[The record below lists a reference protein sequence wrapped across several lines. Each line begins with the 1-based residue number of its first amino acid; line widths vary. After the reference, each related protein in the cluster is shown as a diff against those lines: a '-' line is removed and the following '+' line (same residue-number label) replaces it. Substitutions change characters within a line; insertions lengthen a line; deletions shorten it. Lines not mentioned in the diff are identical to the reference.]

1 MKKPIWI
8 LAVLALGALVL
19 AQPKVFKAP
28 NPSESPAYGGDF
40 RDVSTSDPKT
50 FNPFVAKETSS
61 SDVIS
66 LFLPWLTDYNPYTGE
81 PEGLLVKSWEIKNNG
96 LTIVFH
102 LREGAVWSD
111 GKPITA
117 DDVIFSAKVHADPD
131 VGSNSI
137 KSFEID
143 GSPIVWSKID
153 DYTVQAD
160 FPKPFAPALIQGWS
174 IVPKHVFEK
183 AYAEGTV
190 TEMWDVGTDPAQIV
204 SGGPF
209 ILDQFVQ
216 GERVVLKKNPNFWGV
231 DEKGN
236 PLPYLDRY
244 IFTIVPDINAAL
256 AKFLAGELDLYGAR
270 DADQV
275 AQIIDR
281 IDSGKLDATIFP
293 NADVTTST
301 NFVFFNWNNEDTWKA
316 ELFRNKKFRQ
326 AMAHLMDKE
335 SMIEL
340 ALGGL
345 GQPQWS
351 PISIPAKA
359 FFTDDVAKFEYD
371 PAKAAQM
378 LAEIGFRNKN
388 AQGVLVDASGRA
400 LEFRLA
406 TNQGNNVREKI
417 AQLFAE
423 DAKKIGVNVK
433 YAPIAFNELVRQIL
447 NTRDFD
453 AILIGLT
460 GGREPAF
467 GRNVWELDGPLHMW
481 NYGPDFESFEILI
494 DKLMKQGATT
504 LEQSKRREIYVRFQQ
519 VVAENL
525 PLTYTVAPAYNPAR
539 LNKIGGL
546 FPKEQINSLEGQYP
560 YNYPVTVFIK
570 K

>member
-1 MKKPIWI
+1 MKRIVWLLAL
-8 LAVLALGALVL
+8 LAVGGMAF
-19 AQPKVFKAP
+19 AQPKVFKSP
-28 NPSESPAYGGDF
+28 NPNETPVYGGDF
-40 RDVSTSDPKT
+40 RDWSTADPKT

-61 SDVIS
+61 TDVMD
-66 LFLPWLTDYNPYTGE
+66 LFLPTLTGYNPYTLE
-81 PEGLLVKSWEIKNNG
+81 PEGNLAKSWEVKNNG

-102 LREGAVWSD
+102 LREGAKWSD
-111 GKPITA
+111 GQPITA

-137 KSFEID
+137 KSFELD
-143 GSPIVWSKID
+143 GSPIVWTKID

-160 FPKPFAPALIQGWS
+160 FPKPFAPALIQGWY

-183 AYAEGTV
+183 AYEEGKI
-190 TEMWDVGTDPAQIV
+190 TEMWGVGTDPAEIV

-209 ILDQFVQ
+209 MLDQYVQ

-236 PLPYLDRY
+236 QLPYLDRY
-244 IFTIVPDINAAL
+244 IFTIVGDMNAAL
-256 AKFLAGELDLYGAR
+256 AKFLAGEIDLYAAS

-275 AQIIDR
+275 AQIIER
-281 IDSGKLDATIFP
+281 IDAGKLDATIFP
-293 NADVTTST
+293 NADVTTGT
-301 NFVFFNWNNEDTWKA
+301 NFIFFNWNNEDPWKA
-316 ELFRNKKFRQ
+316 ELFQNKKFRQ
-326 AMAHLMDKE
+326 AMAHLMDKDA
-335 SMIEL
+335 MIEL

-345 GQPQWS
+345 GKPQWS
-351 PISIPAKA
+351 PISIPVKQ
-359 FFTDDVAKFEYD
+359 FFTDDVAKFEYN
-371 PAKAAQM
+371 PEKAAQL
-378 LAEIGFRNKN
+378 LAEIGFRTKN
-388 AQGVLVDASGRA
+388 ADGILVDASGRP

-417 AQLFAE
+417 AQLFTE
-423 DAKKIGVNVK
+423 DAKAIGVNVK
-433 YAPIAFNELVRQIL
+433 YAPINFNELVRQIL

-460 GGREPAF
+460 GGIEPAF
-467 GRNVWELDGPLHMW
+467 SRNVWELDGPLHMW
-481 NYGPDFESFEILI
+481 NYGPDFQSFEILI

-504 LEQSKRREIYVRFQQ
+504 LDQAKRREIYVRFQQ

-539 LNKIGGL
+539 LNSVGGL
-546 FPKEQINSLEGQYP
+546 FDKDQITSIVGQYP
-560 YNYPVTVFIK
+560 YVETVFIK

>member
-1 MKKPIWI
+1 MRKPIWI
-8 LAVLALGALVL
+8 LVVLALGALAL

-28 NPSESPAYGGDF
+28 NADETPVFGGDF
-40 RDVSTSDPKT
+40 RDWSTSDPKT

-61 SDVIS
+61 TDVIG
-66 LFLPWLTDYNPYTGE
+66 LMLPVLTGYNPYTLE
-81 PEGLLVKSWEIKNNG
+81 PEGMLAKSWEVKNNG

-102 LREGAVWSD
+102 LREGAKWSD
-111 GKPITA
+111 GQPITA

-143 GSPIVWSKID
+143 GSPIVWTKID

-160 FPKPFAPALIQGWS
+160 FPKPYAPALIQGWY

-183 AYAEGTV
+183 AYQEGKV
-190 TEMWDVGTDPAQIV
+190 TEMWDVGTDPAKIV

-209 ILDQFVQ
+209 MLDQFVQ

-236 PLPYLDRY
+236 QLPYLDRY
-244 IFTIVPDINAAL
+244 IITTVGDLNAAL
-256 AKFLAGELDLYGAR
+256 AKFLAGELDLFAASN
-270 DADQV
+270 ADQV
-275 AQIIDR
+275 AQIIER

-293 NADVTTST
+293 NADVTTGT
-301 NFVFFNWNNEDTWKA
+301 NFIFFNWNSDDPWKA
-316 ELFRNKKFRQ
+316 QLFRNKKFRQ
-326 AMAHLMDKE
+326 AIAHLMDKD

-345 GQPQWS
+345 GKPQWS
-351 PISIPAKA
+351 PISIPVKQ
-359 FFTDDVAKFEYD
+359 FFTDDVAKFEYN
-371 PAKAAQM
+371 PEKAAQL
-378 LAEIGFRNKN
+378 LAEIGFRTKN
-388 AQGVLVDASGRA
+388 ADGILVDASGRP

-417 AQLFAE
+417 AQLFTE
-423 DAKKIGVNVK
+423 DAKAIGVNVK
-433 YAPIAFNELVRQIL
+433 YAPINFNELVRQIL

-460 GGREPAF
+460 GGIEPAF
-467 GRNVWELDGPLHMW
+467 SRNVWELDGPLHMW
-481 NYGPDFESFEILI
+481 NYGPDFQSFEILI

-539 LNKIGGL
+539 LNKLGGL
-546 FPKEQINSLEGQYP
+546 FAKDQITSIVGQYP
-560 YNYPVTVFIK
+560 YIETVFVK

>member
-1 MKKPIWI
+1 MRKPIWI
-8 LAVLALGALVL
+8 LVVLALGALAL

-28 NPSESPAYGGDF
+28 NADETPVFGGDF
-40 RDVSTSDPKT
+40 RDWSTSDPKT

-61 SDVIS
+61 TDVIG
-66 LFLPWLTDYNPYTGE
+66 LMLPVLTGYNPYTLE
-81 PEGLLVKSWEIKNNG
+81 PEGMLAKSWEVKNNG

-102 LREGAVWSD
+102 LREGAKWSD
-111 GKPITA
+111 GQPITA
-117 DDVIFSAKVHADPD
+117 DDVIFSAKVHSDPD

-143 GSPIVWSKID
+143 GSPIVWTKID

-160 FPKPFAPALIQGWS
+160 FPKPFAPALIQGWY

-183 AYAEGTV
+183 AYQEGKV
-190 TEMWDVGTDPAQIV
+190 TEMWDVGTDPAKLV

-209 ILDQFVQ
+209 MLDQYVQ
-216 GERVVLKKNPNFWGV
+216 GERVVLKKNPNYWGV

-244 IFTIVPDINAAL
+244 VFTIVADMNAAL
-256 AKFLAGELDLYGAR
+256 AKFLAGELDLFAASN
-270 DADQV
+270 ADQV
-275 AQIIDR
+275 AQIIER
-281 IDSGKLDATIFP
+281 IDAGKLDASIFP
-293 NADVTTST
+293 NADVTTGT
-301 NFVFFNWNNEDTWKA
+301 NFIFFNWNSDDPWKA
-316 ELFRNKKFRQ
+316 QLFRNKKFRQ
-326 AMAHLMDKE
+326 AMAHLMDKD

-345 GQPQWS
+345 GKPQWS
-351 PISIPAKA
+351 PISIPVKQ
-359 FFTDDVAKFEYD
+359 FFTDDVAKFEYN
-371 PAKAAQM
+371 PEKAAEL

-388 AQGVLVDASGRA
+388 AKGVLVDASGRP
-400 LEFRLA
+400 LEFRLS

-417 AQLFAE
+417 AQLFTE
-423 DAKKIGVNVK
+423 DAKKIGVDVK

-460 GGREPAF
+460 GGIEPAF
-467 GRNVWELDGPLHMW
+467 SRNVWELDGPLHMW
-481 NYGPDFESFEILI
+481 NYGPDFQSFEILI

-539 LNKIGGL
+539 LNKVGGL
-546 FPKEQINSLEGQYP
+546 FAKDQITSIVGQYP
-560 YNYPVTVFIK
+560 YIETVFVK